1 MSDFGKILKSDFGKI
16 PKIRWLKS
24 DGWMDSVTLSQ
35 VIIFVDFLPFN
46 IGILD
51 NSHPFNVHRILSN
64 YPLDISIGYYP
75 NAQLFCSVC
84 VPPVCVGGRK

>member
-1 MSDFGKILKSDFGKI
+1 MSDFGKILKSDFGKILKSDFDKTLKSDFGKI

-24 DGWMDSVTLSQ
+24 DGWVDSVTLYQ

-51 NSHPFNVHRILSN
+51 NSHPFNVHRIFSN
-64 YPLDISIGYYP
+64 YP
-75 NAQLFCSVC
+75 
-84 VPPVCVGGRK
+84 

>member
-24 DGWMDSVTLSQ
+24 DGWVDSVTLSQ

-64 YPLDISIGYYP
+64 YPLDIHWILSKC
-75 NAQLFCSVC
+75 ATFCRVC